1 MVCATLYGHTS
12 TGGDVKQVNR
22 PEPDLYALIGI
33 AVTEFIREGSVF
45 RIHDV
50 TQVLHAMKAEA
61 RDEAFR
67 LRCDAAIRLL
77 ADLMH

>member
-1 MVCATLYGHTS
+1 M
-12 TGGDVKQVNR
+12 KQVNR
-22 PEPDLYALIGI
+22 PASDLYALIGS

-50 TQVLHAMKAEA
+50 TQVLHTMKAEA
-61 RDEAFR
+61 RDEDFR
-67 LRCDAAIRLL
+67 HRCDAAIRLL